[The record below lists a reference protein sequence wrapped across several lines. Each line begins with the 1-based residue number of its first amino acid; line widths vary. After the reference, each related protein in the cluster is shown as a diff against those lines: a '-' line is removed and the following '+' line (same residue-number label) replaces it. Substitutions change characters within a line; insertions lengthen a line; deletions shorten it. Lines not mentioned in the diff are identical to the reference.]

1 MMRLDAIAALFP
13 DLETVELITW
23 VERRWVEPE
32 PGEDGGWV
40 FHEID
45 VARVRL
51 IYDLRRELEVAEET
65 VPVVLSLLDQLY
77 ELRATLKSVMH
88 AIEGQPPEV
97 KAAVAAVLEER
108 SISDAASREGPPR

>member
-1 MMRLDAIAALFP
+1 MMRLETIVGLFP
-13 DLETVELITW
+13 DLETVELTTW

-32 PGEDGGWV
+32 PAGDGGWV

-65 VPVVLSLLDQLY
+65 VPLVLSLLDQLY
-77 ELRATLKSVMH
+77 DMRATLKGVMR
-88 AIEGQPPEV
+88 ALERQPPAV
-97 KAAVAAVLEER
+97 KAAIVAALDER
-108 SISDAASREGPPR
+108 GDMDEG

>member
-13 DLETVELITW
+13 DLEPVELTLW
-23 VERRWVEPE
+23 VERRWVQP
-32 PGEDGGWV
+32 DADTAGGWV

-51 IYDLRRELEVAEET
+51 IYDLRRELEIAEET

-77 ELRATLKSVMH
+77 ETRATLKSLARAVERQPPEIKAALRA
-88 AIEGQPPEV
+88 AIEG
-97 KAAVAAVLEER
+97 
-108 SISDAASREGPPR
+108 EGEG